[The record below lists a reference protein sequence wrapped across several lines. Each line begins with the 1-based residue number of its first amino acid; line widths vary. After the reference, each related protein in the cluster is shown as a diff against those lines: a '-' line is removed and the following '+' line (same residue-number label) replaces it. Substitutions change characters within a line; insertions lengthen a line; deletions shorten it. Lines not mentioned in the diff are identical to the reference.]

1 MRFDSIDSGVF
12 ADSRLRQAVNEAVK
26 CRLCDAVRDSDPKIW
41 VASVRLVLDDGARA
55 GSRTL
60 NLGIKRLPTD
70 RLRTSQGGSGRL
82 TCIRTFDA
90 TVSGRLRKCQA
101 VSGLSC
107 QTVVR
112 GALVL
117 GCDGRSHNR
126 GSHRALL
133 C

>member
-12 ADSRLRQAVNEAVK
+12 AHSRPRQAVNEAVK

-90 TVSGRLRKCQA
+90 TVSGRLREC
-101 VSGLSC
+101 
-107 QTVVR
+107 
-112 GALVL
+112 
-117 GCDGRSHNR
+117 
-126 GSHRALL
+126 
-133 C
+133 